1 MKEGGVNLEEKID
14 RAIESQKFYG
24 FETIGFG
31 HDYKLALKAGAI
43 IGYRIGLQ
51 EQAEANE
58 RLKTVLRDAK

>member
-14 RAIESQKFYG
+14 RAIERQKFNCDQTYS
-24 FETIGFG
+24 FER
-31 HDYKLALKAGAI
+31 DYKLSLKAGAI

-58 RLKTVLRDAK
+58 SLKIILRDAK